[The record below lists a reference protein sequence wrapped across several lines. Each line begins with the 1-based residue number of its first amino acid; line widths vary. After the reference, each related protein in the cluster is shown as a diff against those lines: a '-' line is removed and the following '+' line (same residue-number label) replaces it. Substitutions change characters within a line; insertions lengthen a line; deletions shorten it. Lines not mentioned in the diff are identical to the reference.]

1 MKNVVYQSM
10 KKEIKNQKIQNI
22 IAEIKEEYLTEDRYN
37 RPWIIGFSGGKDSTV
52 LLTLVWMALQDIRS
66 ENPGYLFKRSV
77 HVVCNNTL
85 VENPIIEEYVND
97 ALKAIEKA
105 AKDQKLPISVEVTQ
119 PDMEDRFWYCT
130 IGKGYPVPNSAFRY
144 CTEKMK
150 IRPTSTFLLDKVAHN
165 GEAVILIGT
174 RISESARRA
183 YNIQKHEIKGKI
195 YSKHPITPNAYN
207 YAPIKELM
215 LEEVWY
221 IINAFPSPWGFDN
234 SILFNI
240 YMDASSDDYECP
252 TIVTDESHRSCGQS
266 RFGCWVC
273 TLAKEDRSMSSLIK
287 NGAAWMKPLLE
298 YHDWLIENR
307 NLSENREPYRRDGSR
322 AVDDSGHN
330 QGVCTMEY
338 RVKMLTRLL
347 QIQKDIQRIKPHIQL
362 IQSQELTA
370 IDVLWNREGNAIK
383 SVKDI
388 YKDVYGY
395 DFIVED
401 GGYTERKM
409 LQEACGGYPEDYS
422 LVQKLLAVQ
431 RSKGILMKNYGLQT
445 DFEKQFDE
453 FINSK
458 NVN

>member
-1 MKNVVYQSM
+1 MN
-10 KKEIKNQKIQNI
+10 KEIKSQRIQNI
-22 IAEIKEEYLTEDRYN
+22 INEIKEQYLTEDRYN

-52 LLTLVWMALQDIRS
+52 LLTLVWMALLEIRK
-66 ENPGYLFKRSV
+66 EDPLNALCRSIF
-77 HVVCNNTL
+77 VVCNNTL

-97 ALKAIEKA
+97 ALRAIEKA
-105 AKDQKLPISVEVTQ
+105 AKKQKLPISVEVTQ
-119 PDMEDRFWYCT
+119 PNMEDRFWYCT
-130 IGKGYPVPNSAFRY
+130 IGKGYPVPNNAFRF

-150 IRPTSTFLLDKVAHN
+150 IRPTSNFLLNQVNEN

-174 RISESARRA
+174 RISESAQRA
-183 YNIQKHEIKGKI
+183 YSIQKHEIKGKVF
-195 YSKHPITPNAYN
+195 SKHPITPNAYN

-221 IINAFPSPWGFDN
+221 IIKTFPSPWEFDN

-287 NGAAWMKPLLE
+287 NGITWMKPLLE

-307 NLSENREPYRRDGSR
+307 NLSENREPYRRDGTK

-338 RVKMLTRLL
+338 RIKMLTRLL
-347 QIQKDIQRIKPHIQL
+347 HIQKDIQQVKPHVQL

-370 IDVLWNREGNAIK
+370 IHVLWEREGNAIK
-383 SVKDI
+383 SVREI

-395 DFIVED
+395 DFSTEND
-401 GGYTERKM
+401 GYTERKM
-409 LQEACGGYPEDYS
+409 LEKACEDHPEDYI

-431 RSKGILMKNYGLQT
+431 RSKGILMKNYGLQS

-453 FINSK
+453 FINNK